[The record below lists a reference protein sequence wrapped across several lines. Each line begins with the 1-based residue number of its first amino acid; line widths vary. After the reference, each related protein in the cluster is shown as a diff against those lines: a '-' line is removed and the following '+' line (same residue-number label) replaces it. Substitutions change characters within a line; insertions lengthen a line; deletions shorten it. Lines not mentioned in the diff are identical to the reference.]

1 MHSSIG
7 LPPPFSALQLQPK
20 GPLSWSTKRTKKRN
34 LFPYP
39 ITNYNIKVIPVA
51 GIQIGKFLKQSCPF
65 MEPWYTE
72 CELACKLSAIML
84 DHGKKNMVSSAHL
97 NQAAGTL
104 FTSMVYRQ
112 CERDAFLGI

>member
-1 MHSSIG
+1 
-7 LPPPFSALQLQPK
+7 
-20 GPLSWSTKRTKKRN
+20 
-34 LFPYP
+34 
-39 ITNYNIKVIPVA
+39 
-51 GIQIGKFLKQSCPF
+51 